1 MELYLD
7 SHIRFHGCHKHKFT
21 LTQYIVMV
29 SGRLTPHNYQL
40 ALIRGPVCCRTS
52 MPARISTT
60 MTTTLCRE
68 TTGTTNTE
76 RDVRVKWQPWLSTVT
91 AGSELPTT
99 LVLEV
104 GSQFCVSEVQRTFR
118 ESAVLPSG
126 WVAFILTGF
135 MILLSVLVRG

>member
-29 SGRLTPHNYQL
+29 SGCSLPRRLTPHNYQL

-60 MTTTLCRE
+60 MMTTLCRE

-104 GSQFCVSEVQRTFR
+104 GPSSVCLRYKGRFGSRLYFPVAGLPLFSQVS
-118 ESAVLPSG
+118 
-126 WVAFILTGF
+126 
-135 MILLSVLVRG
+135 